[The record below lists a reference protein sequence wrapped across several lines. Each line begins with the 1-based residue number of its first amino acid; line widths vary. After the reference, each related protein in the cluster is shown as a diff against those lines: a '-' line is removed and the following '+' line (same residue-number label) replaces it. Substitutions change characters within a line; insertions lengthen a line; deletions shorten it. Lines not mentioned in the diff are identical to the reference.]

1 MQHHCCFYS
10 HRQMLPRTLGRI
22 YAYPDIPG
30 IPGIIQGASRIGRFR
45 PLLSRRMVQGK
56 QPAHPH
62 NICMYTR
69 TYTTSS
75 IFLLS
80 MYSDR
85 HVLGLHSVLQGGV
98 ISMCCVVLLSRYCFR
113 YSTTTGKLMGVEV
126 HSLYICMYIVVTCSH
141 YARVY

>member
-1 MQHHCCFYS
+1 MPS
-10 HRQMLPRTLGRI
+10 HTFGRI
-22 YAYPDIPG
+22 DSYPDIPG
-30 IPGIIQGASRIGRFR
+30 IPGTKQCALGSGQFR
-45 PLLSRRMVQGK
+45 PLVSRRMVQEK

-113 YSTTTGKLMGVEV
+113 YSTTTGKLMGVQV